1 VELIREARGLKEDLV
16 RWRRLLHREPE
27 LAFQEHETARM
38 VEEELRRAGMEPFR
52 PTETGVA
59 VLLQGG
65 SPGPRVALRA
75 DMDALP
81 IQEEGEKEYLSR
93 RPGVMHACG
102 HDGHVAALLGAARL
116 LGRRRRELKGEVLLL
131 FQPAEEM
138 PPGGAQGFIEAGML
152 RGVEAVYGLHLW
164 TDLPLGRV
172 GIREGPVMAGAEEF
186 RIRVRGQ
193 GGHAS
198 QPHRTVD
205 ACLVAAE
212 IVVALQRIVSRTI
225 DPLEP
230 AVVTVGLLQA
240 GSAFNAIAPEAVMEG
255 TIRYFSEKVREKIYG
270 EMARIVE
277 ATCLRA
283 GAEGTL
289 EFRGAYPPLENH
301 PHPLRLLRR
310 AAEEW
315 LGPEGIEEMRPVMG
329 GEDFAFY
336 AQKVPAA
343 LAFVGAGNPE
353 KGWVYPH
360 HHPRF
365 DFDEEALPLAAFL
378 YTRAALLHLGAA

>member
-1 VELIREARGLKEDLV
+1 MELIREARGLKEDLV